1 MTEFYGYER
10 PDGRIGVRN
19 HLLIIAPI
27 DCSIEPARQVASH
40 VEGAVAITQY
50 HGCGKDPMVINTL
63 VGAGNN
69 PNVAGILLFG
79 LGCESLTNDIL
90 MEHLGSEGKPIESL
104 VIQEDGGTISTIGK
118 GVRILQKMAQKV
130 GQLKPRLFPVSDLI
144 LAVECGGSDATSGIA
159 ANPAVGKAA
168 DMLID
173 EGGTV
178 IFSETQEMIGT
189 QHILARRAVDNKVAE
204 DIYRMIDQEEKRLN
218 SMGVDS
224 RFMSK
229 GNVDGGLTTLEEKSL
244 GAVQK
249 GGTKPIQ
256 GILRHD
262 FSAFDVPTKSGL
274 WLQDGTGWDVPSIT
288 HMVSAG
294 AQVVCFTSG
303 RGSTTGHAIAPV
315 IKITGNS
322 ETYRNL
328 RDNIDI
334 NAGTILDGSESLNSV
349 GERIYKAIIQ
359 VASGEKTKA
368 EALGFKDFV
377 VFKRD
382 RIAERLL
389 EHC

>member
-10 PDGRIGVRN
+10 PDGRIGIRN

-27 DCSIEPARQVASH
+27 DCSFEPAKQVADQI
-40 VEGAVAITQY
+40 EGAVAVTQY
-50 HGCGKDPMVINTL
+50 HGCGNDEMVINAL
-63 VGAGNN
+63 VGAGKN
-69 PNVAGILLFG
+69 PNIAGILLFG

-90 MEHLGSEGKPIESL
+90 LEQLESEGKPIESL
-104 VIQEDGGTISTIGK
+104 VIQEDGGTISTIAK
-118 GVRILQKMAQKV
+118 GIRILQKMAQKV
-130 GQLKPRLFPVSDLI
+130 GQLKPRPFPVSDLI
-144 LAVECGGSDATSGIA
+144 LAVECGGSDATSGLA

-189 QHILARRAVDNKVAE
+189 QHILARRAVDNKAGE
-204 DIYRMIDQEEKRLN
+204 DIYRMIDQQEKRLN
-218 SMGVDS
+218 SAGVDS

-229 GNVDGGLTTLEEKSL
+229 GNIDGGLTTLEEKSL
-244 GAVQK
+244 GAIQK

-256 GILRHD
+256 GILQND
-262 FSAFDVPTKSGL
+262 FSAFDTPTKSGL

-389 EHC
+389 DHC